1 MATGT
6 VKWFND
12 SKGFGFITPSEGGE
26 DLFAHHTAI
35 QMSGFKTLKEGQ
47 KVEFE
52 VKRGPRV
59 CRRTTS
65 SPCKSRKAR
74 KQSPLRRAFSF
85 QGGKLAAEMPQHRAH
100 PVRKVLQQPDLD
112 YRGFRV
118 QAGKSLAGK
127 HAALHRAERGHVG
140 RARGERSM
148 KAMSPNVMPEVKELS
163 RLTPFWVGTLTIAEP
178 RVITKVRP
186 SSARLPRSSARVDRI
201 GWRAAARA
209 PRAPR
214 SQSP

>member
-59 CRRTTS
+59 QAHNIK
-65 SPCKSRKAR
+65 PCKSRKAR
-74 KQSPLRRAFSF
+74 KQARA
-85 QGGKLAAEMPQHRAH
+85 A
-100 PVRKVLQQPDLD
+100 
-112 YRGFRV
+112 GFFI
-118 QAGKSLAGK
+118 S
-127 HAALHRAERGHVG
+127 G
-140 RARGERSM
+140 RQARG
-148 KAMSPNVMPEVKELS
+148 
-163 RLTPFWVGTLTIAEP
+163 
-178 RVITKVRP
+178 
-186 SSARLPRSSARVDRI
+186 
-201 GWRAAARA
+201 
-209 PRAPR
+209 
-214 SQSP
+214 